1 MRALILSGGNAMEM
15 ADLSKSE
22 GINDLRASGLLK
34 VSKGITSL
42 EEIER
47 ITEE

>member
-1 MRALILSGGNAMEM
+1 MEM

-22 GINDLRASGLLK
+22 GVNDLRASGLEK
-34 VSKGITSL
+34 VRQGVTSL